1 MKNKEIKILDLV
13 DYMRLN
19 KNITK
24 CNLIRVLKALPKVI
38 RAMLLDKK
46 EVSFI
51 GFITLGFRH
60 AKDRIVKTRECKK
73 RNIKSEI
80 LHMPAH
86 KRFKASFYSETKKY
100 LNEKKEFPK
109 K

>member
-1 MKNKEIKILDLV
+1 MKNREIKIIDLV
-13 DYMRLN
+13 DYMRIN
-19 KNITK
+19 KNVTK
-24 CNLIRVLKALPKVI
+24 RNIIRVLKAFPKVI

-86 KRFKASFYSETKKY
+86 KRFKATFYSETKKF
-100 LNEKKEFPK
+100 LNEEKSQNKK
-109 K
+109 